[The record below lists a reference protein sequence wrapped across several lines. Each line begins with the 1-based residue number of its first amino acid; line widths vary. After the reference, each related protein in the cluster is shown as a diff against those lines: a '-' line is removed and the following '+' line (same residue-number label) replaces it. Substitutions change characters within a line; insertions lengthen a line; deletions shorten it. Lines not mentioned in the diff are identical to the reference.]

1 MRVGIEVGGTFTDLV
16 AVEGESVRTA
26 KVPSTP
32 ANPDEGAMRAIDAA
46 GLDPGAIEEL
56 VHGSTVAT
64 NAVLERKGAAVCLFV
79 TKGIR
84 DVLLL
89 QRHDKDAIYDLR
101 YAKPEPVVRRRDVIE
116 IDERIAA
123 DGTVVKGPDRA
134 AVTSLVRRVLA
145 EGSYEAAA
153 LCFLHAYANPDHERM
168 VAGVIREVAP
178 SLPVTCSND
187 VTREFREYE
196 RASTTVLAAYVQ
208 PVMAGYVSRFSA
220 ALGRRGFAGRFSIM
234 QSNGGRMPAEAM
246 ARNAISALFS
256 GPAAGVI
263 GAVRSVAGAGY
274 HDLITLDMGG
284 TSTDVSLVADGDPEL
299 ASMTRIDGLPVKTPV
314 VDIVTVGAG
323 GGSIAWADDGG
334 LLRVGPGSAGATPGP
349 ACYRRGGDRPTVTDA
364 HLVRGTLRPDAFLGG
379 RMEVDRDA
387 ARRVF
392 RPLAGR
398 FGVSVEEIADSVI
411 RLAEV
416 SIVRAIQRV
425 STERG
430 RDPRDYVLVP
440 FGGAGPCT
448 RREWP
453 KTSGS
458 RPSSCLRMRGSS
470 PPPDSSSPTMFTIEP
485 GPGGWPSRKPTWR
498 TSARRSRCCRRRRA
512 TTLPGSGSRRRRTS
526 IGYSRCGISVR
537 HSRSRCRSPTWTSRR
552 CGPRTSPPGS
562 AKRTAGYSSSRSRTA
577 PRSRWCPFGWGSR
590 LPHRRCPQCVAR
602 GQPGGANDEA
612 HGLHRTRRNPRCR
625 SGDPLETWAR
635 SAAGGPLLI
644 DDGSATVYVPPGWT
658 AERDPGRQRGPAEGD
673 TTRERFPGGPGRD
686 HPGPRR
692 GRRRDGAQADPLRPF
707 PGGSRSP
714 GLLRRD
720 PRPRRKGRQPGRSHP
735 DPARLGDPHLPRL
748 PRTPS
753 ARDPGRRG
761 LPDQQRPLRRRAAP
775 ARHIPV
781 LADLP
786 GRGPGRDHRDGRP
799 SHRSRRRRAR
809 PQSGCRRRAR
819 GRHHVSAEPLFG
831 RPGLE
836 RRPLRTPGSRQRA
849 HAGGDDRR
857 PQRPVRRECGRRRAA
872 QGAVPQVRDGGASS
886 RPWTRCSRTR
896 NGACG
901 PPSRRRPMAP
911 GAARRGSTTM
921 ATGEDPGADSRGA

>member
-123 DGTVVKGPDRA
+123 DGTVIKSPDRT
-134 AVTSLVRRVLA
+134 AVTSLVRRVFA

-153 LCFLHAYANPDHERM
+153 LCFLHAYANADHERM
-168 VAGVIREVAP
+168 VAAIIRECAP
-178 SLPVTCSND
+178 SLPVTCSNE

-196 RASTTVLAAYVQ
+196 RASTTALAAYVQ

-234 QSNGGRMPAEAM
+234 QSNGGRMPAAAM

-256 GPAAGVI
+256 GPAAGVV

-274 HDLITLDMGG
+274 RDLVTLDMGG
-284 TSTDVSLVADGDPEL
+284 TSTDVSLVAGGEPEL

-416 SIVRAIQRV
+416 SIVRAVQRV

-440 FGGAGPCT
+440 YGGAGPLHAARVAEDLAIET
-448 RREWP
+448 VVVP
-453 KTSGS
+453 PNAGVLSASGLLLS
-458 RPSSCLRMRGSS
+458 
-470 PPPDSSSPTMFTIEP
+470 DQVHY
-485 GPGGWPSRKPTWR
+485 R
-498 TSARRSRCCRRRRA
+498 T
-512 TTLPGSGSRRRRTS
+512 
-526 IGYSRCGISVR
+526 
-537 HSRSRCRSPTWTSRR
+537 
-552 CGPRTSPPGS
+552 
-562 AKRTAGYSSSRSRTA
+562 
-577 PRSRWCPFGWGSR
+577 
-590 LPHRRCPQCVAR
+590 
-602 GQPGGANDEA
+602 
-612 HGLHRTRRNPRCR
+612 RTRRLAVTEANMADIRAAVEGLQEEAHDHFAGLGIGTAVDFDRVLEMRYLGQAFEVPVSLSNLDLEAVRAEDLAAR
-625 SGDPLETWAR
+625 FGEAHRRIFEFAKPHGDPVEVVSFRVGVKAPPPPMPAMRRRSSNGGAVHSRTVLTERGETLDAGLVYR
-635 SAAGGPLLI
+635 ADLGPVAASGPVLV

-658 AERDPGRQRGPAEGD
+658 ATRDESENVILRK
-673 TTRERFPGGPGRD
+673 
-686 HPGPRR
+686 
-692 GRRRDGAQADPLRPF
+692 DGNP
-707 PGGSRSP
+707 
-714 GLLRRD
+714 
-720 PRPRRKGRQPGRSHP
+720 
-735 DPARLGDPHLPRL
+735 
-748 PRTPS
+748 
-753 ARDPGRRG
+753 
-761 LPDQQRPLRRRAAP
+761 
-775 ARHIPV
+775 
-781 LADLP
+781 
-786 GRGPGRDHRDGRP
+786 
-799 SHRSRRRRAR
+799 
-809 PQSGCRRRAR
+809 
-819 GRHHVSAEPLFG
+819 
-831 RPGLE
+831 
-836 RRPLRTPGSRQRA
+836 
-849 HAGGDDRR
+849 
-857 PQRPVRRECGRRRAA
+857 
-872 QGAVPQVRDGGASS
+872 
-886 RPWTRCSRTR
+886 
-896 NGACG
+896 
-901 PPSRRRPMAP
+901 
-911 GAARRGSTTM
+911 
-921 ATGEDPGADSRGA
+921 

>member
-16 AVEGESVRTA
+16 AVDGESVRTA

-116 IDERIAA
+116 VDERIAA
-123 DGTVVKGPDRA
+123 DGTVIKRPDRA
-134 AVTSLVRRVLA
+134 AVADLVRRA
-145 EGSYEAAA
+145 MADGSHEAAA

-168 VAGVIREVAP
+168 VAGVIRELAP

-196 RASTTVLAAYVQ
+196 RASTTALAAYVQ

-256 GPAAGVI
+256 GPAAGVV
-263 GAVRSVAGAGY
+263 GAVRSVAGAGH

-284 TSTDVSLVADGDPEL
+284 TSTDVALIADGAPEL

-314 VDIVTVGAG
+314 IDIVTVGAG
-323 GGSIAWADDGG
+323 GGSVAWVDDGG

-364 HLVRGTLRPDAFLGG
+364 HLVRGTLLPDAFLGG
-379 RMEVDRDA
+379 RMNIDRDA
-387 ARRVF
+387 ASRVF

-398 FGVSVEEIADSVI
+398 FGVSIEEIADSVI

-440 FGGAGPCT
+440 FGGAGPLHAARVAEDLAIET
-448 RREWP
+448 VVVP
-453 KTSGS
+453 PNAGVLSASGLLLS
-458 RPSSCLRMRGSS
+458 
-470 PPPDSSSPTMFTIEP
+470 DHVHY
-485 GPGGWPSRKPTWR
+485 R
-498 TSARRSRCCRRRRA
+498 T
-512 TTLPGSGSRRRRTS
+512 
-526 IGYSRCGISVR
+526 
-537 HSRSRCRSPTWTSRR
+537 
-552 CGPRTSPPGS
+552 
-562 AKRTAGYSSSRSRTA
+562 
-577 PRSRWCPFGWGSR
+577 
-590 LPHRRCPQCVAR
+590 
-602 GQPGGANDEA
+602 
-612 HGLHRTRRNPRCR
+612 RTRRLAVTEANMADIRATVDELRAEARDHLAELGIATGADFDQVIEMRYLGQAFELPVSLSDPDLDKLRAEDLVAR
-625 SGDPLETWAR
+625 FGEAHRRIFEFAKPHGDPVEVVSFRVGVKAPPPPMPAMHRRQADGAAEGGRIVLTERGKAFEAGRLAR
-635 SAAGGPLLI
+635 AGLGPSAIGGPLLI

-658 AERDPGRQRGPAEGD
+658 A
-673 TTRERFPGGPGRD
+673 
-686 HPGPRR
+686 
-692 GRRRDGAQADPLRPF
+692 
-707 PGGSRSP
+707 
-714 GLLRRD
+714 
-720 PRPRRKGRQPGRSHP
+720 
-735 DPARLGDPHLPRL
+735 
-748 PRTPS
+748 
-753 ARDPGRRG
+753 ARDEHDNVI
-761 LPDQQRPLRRRAAP
+761 LEKEA
-775 ARHIPV
+775 
-781 LADLP
+781 
-786 GRGPGRDHRDGRP
+786 GP
-799 SHRSRRRRAR
+799 
-809 PQSGCRRRAR
+809 
-819 GRHHVSAEPLFG
+819 
-831 RPGLE
+831 
-836 RRPLRTPGSRQRA
+836 
-849 HAGGDDRR
+849 
-857 PQRPVRRECGRRRAA
+857 
-872 QGAVPQVRDGGASS
+872 
-886 RPWTRCSRTR
+886 
-896 NGACG
+896 
-901 PPSRRRPMAP
+901 
-911 GAARRGSTTM
+911 
-921 ATGEDPGADSRGA
+921 